1 MFTNKLIVLS
11 ALILFLLMQ
20 SLGFGQTR
28 YSDYSKNPLT
38 LYELG
43 LVGKLLPKVAEQIA
57 IINSYEKEVSLLRGI
72 IEINKQE
79 IEQLNLK
86 NEGLNELLDISKSK
100 WWQEPFMIVG
110 YIIVSFVVGVLV
122 IL

>member
-1 MFTNKLIVLS
+1 MCTNKLIVLS

-20 SLGFGQTR
+20 SSAFGQIL
-28 YSDYSKNPLT
+28 YKDYSKYPLT

-57 IINSYEKEVSLLRGI
+57 IINSYKKEVTLLRGI